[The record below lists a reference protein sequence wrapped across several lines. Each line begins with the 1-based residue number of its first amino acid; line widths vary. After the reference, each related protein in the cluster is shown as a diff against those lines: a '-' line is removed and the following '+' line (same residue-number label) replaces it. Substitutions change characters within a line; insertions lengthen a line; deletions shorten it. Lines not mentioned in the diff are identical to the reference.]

1 MTAEPMTSTSETLP
15 PSADGALIET
25 PAFEA
30 TVSSRRMPR
39 LRAIFGA
46 FIVGLVV
53 ALVASG
59 AGLYAYDRVHD
70 GQIVH
75 GVRIA
80 GVDVSDLGRDAAAA
94 RLRAGLAGFGQGTV
108 VVSDGVVRES
118 LTYAALG
125 RGAAIDTLLD
135 QAFAIGRTGT
145 MVDRGLD
152 EVRTAT
158 RGAGI
163 SPAVTV
169 DATAVATAVA
179 ALGNREDRAP
189 VDAAAITTASG
200 FATVAARAGRTVDR
214 AAMTAAIVAA
224 LSKADAPGQVDVP
237 LITTPVAPTVD
248 DAAALFARNT
258 AAAMARD
265 LKVVGAKDSR
275 KISGSTIRGWISF
288 GTIDG
293 RYVPL
298 IAPTGIEAALKPLAK
313 DVAQK
318 AKDATFL
325 VSKSGRIIGVTASV
339 AGHSLDLDASAAA
352 VVAALQARAA
362 GTGNRDGTVAAVVKT
377 NEPKLTTDIAKKS
390 APLMRPIS
398 TWVTYYAS
406 GPHNGFSANI
416 SVPAQAISGTVVA
429 PGAKFS
435 FWKSVGEV
443 SLAKGY
449 KLGGAIIGGRSVEG
463 TTIGGGIC
471 STSTTLFNAALRAGF
486 LMGSRK
492 NHYYYIARYPK
503 GLDAT
508 VFIGGTTQDMTWTNN
523 TPYPVLIKAFTRPGM
538 VRFTIYSVPTGRRVT
553 ISPAVVK
560 NYSPSTTVV
569 QYTSSLRP
577 GTSRQIE
584 YEAAGFDS
592 WVTVTVRDK
601 NGKLINTRTY
611 YSHYGRVVGI
621 ILRGR

>member
-1 MTAEPMTSTSETLP
+1 MTSTTDTLP
-15 PSADGALIET
+15 PSADGAMVDDA
-25 PAFEA
+25 AFEA
-30 TVSSRRMPR
+30 VIPNRRLPR
-39 LRAIFGA
+39 LRAIFVA

-59 AGLYAYDRVHD
+59 AGLYAYDRLHD

-80 GVDVSDLGRDAAAA
+80 GIDVSDLGRAAAA
-94 RLRAGLAGFGQGTV
+94 DRLRAGLASFGQGTV
-108 VVSDGVVRES
+108 VVSDGVVKES
-118 LTYAALG
+118 LTFSALG
-125 RGAAIDTLLD
+125 RGPALDTMLD
-135 QAFAIGRTGT
+135 QAFAVGRTGT
-145 MVDRGLD
+145 ILDRGVD

-158 RGAGI
+158 RGVGI
-163 SPAVTV
+163 APAVTV
-169 DATAVATAVA
+169 DAAAVATAVA

-189 VDAAAITTASG
+189 MDAAAITTASG
-200 FATVAARAGRTVDR
+200 FATVPSRAGRTVDR
-214 AAMTAAIVAA
+214 TAMTAAIVAA
-224 LSKADAPGQVDVP
+224 LSKVDAPAQVDLP
-237 LITTPVAPTVD
+237 LITTPVAPEID
-248 DAAALFARNT
+248 DASALFARNT
-258 AAAMARD
+258 AMSMARD
-265 LKVVGAKDSR
+265 LTVVGAKDSR

-293 RYVPL
+293 SYVPL

-325 VSKSGRIIGVTASV
+325 VSKSGKIIGVTASV

-362 GTGNRDGTVAAVVKT
+362 GTGNLDGTVKAVVKT
-377 NEPKLTTDIAKKS
+377 NQPKLTTDIAKKS
-390 APLMRPIS
+390 APLMRQIS
-398 TWVTYYAS
+398 TWVTYYQSNA
-406 GPHNGFSANI
+406 HNGFSANI
-416 SVPAQAISGTVVA
+416 SIPAQAISGTVVA

-449 KLGGAIIGGRSVEG
+449 KLGGAIIGGHSVEG

-508 VFIGGTTQDMTWTNN
+508 VFISGTTQDMTWTNN
-523 TPYPVLIKAFTRPGM
+523 TPYPVLIKAFTSPGI
-538 VRFTIYSVPTGRRVT
+538 VRFTLYSVPTGRRVS

-569 QYTSSLRP
+569 QYTSSMRP
-577 GTSRQIE
+577 GTSRQVE
-584 YEAAGFDS
+584 YQAAGFDS
-592 WVTVTVRDK
+592 WVTVTVREK
-601 NGKLINTRTY
+601 NGKLVSQRTY
-611 YSHYGRVVGI
+611 YSHYARVVGV
-621 ILRGR
+621 ILRGQ

>member
-1 MTAEPMTSTSETLP
+1 MAAEPMTSTSETLP

-25 PAFEA
+25 AAFEA
-30 TVSSRRMPR
+30 TVRSRRMPR

-80 GVDVSDLGRDAAAA
+80 GIDVSDLGRDAAAE

-108 VVSDGVVRES
+108 VVSDGVVKES

-145 MVDRGLD
+145 IVDRGVD

-158 RGAGI
+158 RGVGI

-169 DATAVATAVA
+169 DAAAVATAVA
-179 ALGNREDRAP
+179 ALGNRQDRSP
-189 VDAAAITTASG
+189 MDAAAITTASG
-200 FATVAARAGRTVDR
+200 FATAPSRAGRTVDR
-214 AAMTAAIVAA
+214 AAMTAAILAA
-224 LSKADAPGQVDVP
+224 LSKVDAPAQIDVP
-237 LITTPVAPTVD
+237 LVTTPVAPTVD
-248 DAAALFARNT
+248 DAAALAARNT

-275 KISGSTIRGWISF
+275 TISGSTIRGWISF

-293 RYVPL
+293 KYVPL

-325 VSKSGRIIGVTASV
+325 VSKSGKIIGVTASV
-339 AGHSLDLDASAAA
+339 AGHSLDLEASAAA
-352 VVAALQARAA
+352 VVAALQARGA
-362 GTGNRDGTVAAVVKT
+362 GTGNLDGIVKAVVTTKQ
-377 NEPKLTTDIAKKS
+377 PKLTTEIARKS
-390 APLMRPIS
+390 APLMRQIS
-398 TWVTYYAS
+398 TWVTYYQSNA
-406 GPHNGFSANI
+406 HNGFSANI
-416 SVPAQAISGTVVA
+416 SIPAQAISGTVVA
-429 PGAKFS
+429 PGGKFS

-449 KLGGAIIGGRSVEG
+449 KLGGAIIGGHSVEG

-486 LMGSRK
+486 LMGARL
-492 NHYYYIARYPK
+492 NHYYYIQRYPM

-508 VFIGGTTQDMTWTNN
+508 VYKDYSVQDMTWTNN
-523 TPYPVLIKAFTRPGM
+523 SPYPVLIKAFTQPGI
-538 VRFTIYSVPTGRRVT
+538 VRFSLYSVPTGRTVQITRP
-553 ISPAVVK
+553 IVK

-569 QYTSSLRP
+569 IWTNSLP
-577 GTSRQIE
+577 HGAWKQTE

-592 WVTVTVRDK
+592 WVTVTVRNK
-601 NGKLINTRTY
+601 SGKVINVRTY
-611 YSHYGRVVGI
+611 YSHYARVVGV
-621 ILRGR
+621 ILRGL